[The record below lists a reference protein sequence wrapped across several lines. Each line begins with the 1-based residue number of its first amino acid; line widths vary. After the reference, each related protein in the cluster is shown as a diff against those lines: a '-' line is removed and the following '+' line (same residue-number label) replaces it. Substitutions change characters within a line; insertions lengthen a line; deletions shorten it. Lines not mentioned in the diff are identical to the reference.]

1 LHKAELPG
9 RQRPQIEKT
18 RDGESQPQEWIE
30 RWERAASKN
39 RYLEQHDGRHADQTQ
54 DEEPV
59 LAKQRRRATPMLGF
73 AKVGQSKRENNEKA
87 VPSAPSNQ
95 QH

>member
-1 LHKAELPG
+1 MSG

-30 RWERAASKN
+30 RGERAALKN

-54 DEEPV
+54 DQEPV
-59 LAKQRRRATPMLGF
+59 LAKQRRRAVPMLGV
-73 AKVGQSKRENNEKA
+73 AKVGQSERENNEKTVA
-87 VPSAPSNQ
+87 SAPSN
-95 QH
+95 